1 MSIQAENEG
10 KTMILAN
17 LDALEKEIKHGKI
30 DLKDISSMLA
40 NKLTLDELDDLRD
53 DGFITDKEVQE
64 HWINGLHLI
73 SWNDAKR
80 KVANGSNL
88 KCFKGFSME
97 GYFKPVPEDNRRDF
111 LEDNEESVFLA
122 NADTVFQCSSHE
134 ELEEVLDNN
143 LFEKDEDDD
152 KADITLFIL
161 AKPKRHVENCYN
173 IDS

>member
-1 MSIQAENEG
+1 M
-10 KTMILAN
+10 TLVN
-17 LDALEKEIKHGKI
+17 LDALEKDIKHGKI
-30 DLKDISSMLA
+30 DLKDISNMLE

-53 DGFITDKEVQE
+53 DGFITDKELYFIFVSATKEVQE

-152 KADITLFIL
+152 KADITLFM
-161 AKPKRHVENCYN
+161 
-173 IDS
+173 

>member
-1 MSIQAENEG
+1 M
-10 KTMILAN
+10 TLVN
-17 LDALEKEIKHGKI
+17 LDALEKDIKHGKI
-30 DLKDISSMLA
+30 DLKDISNMLE

-53 DGFITDKEVQE
+53 DGFITDKELYFIFVSATKEVQE

-143 LFEKDEDDD
+143 LFEKLNYW
-152 KADITLFIL
+152 A
-161 AKPKRHVENCYN
+161 
-173 IDS
+173 

>member
-1 MSIQAENEG
+1 M
-10 KTMILAN
+10 TLVN

-30 DLKDISSMLA
+30 DLKDISSMLE

-53 DGFITDKEVQE
+53 DGFINDEDLYFIFVSATKEVQE

-143 LFEKDEDDD
+143 LFEKLNYW
-152 KADITLFIL
+152 A
-161 AKPKRHVENCYN
+161 
-173 IDS
+173 

>member
-10 KTMILAN
+10 KTMTLAN
-17 LDALEKEIKHGKI
+17 LDALEQEIKQGKI
-30 DLKDISSMLA
+30 DLKDISEMLEI
-40 NKLTLDELDDLRD
+40 KLTLDELDDLRD
-53 DGFITDKEVQE
+53 DGFINDEDLYFIFASATKEVQE

-80 KVANGSNL
+80 KVTNGYNL

-143 LFEKDEDDD
+143 LFEKLNYW
-152 KADITLFIL
+152 A
-161 AKPKRHVENCYN
+161 
-173 IDS
+173 

>member
-1 MSIQAENEG
+1 MSIQVENEG
-10 KTMILAN
+10 KTMTLAN
-17 LDALEKEIKHGKI
+17 LDALEQEIKQGKI
-30 DLKDISSMLA
+30 DLKDISEMLEI
-40 NKLTLDELDDLRD
+40 KLTLDELDDLRD
-53 DGFITDKEVQE
+53 DGFINDEDLYFIFASATKEVQE

-80 KVANGSNL
+80 KVTNGYNL

-143 LFEKDEDDD
+143 LFEKLNYW
-152 KADITLFIL
+152 A
-161 AKPKRHVENCYN
+161 
-173 IDS
+173 

>member
-1 MSIQAENEG
+1 MSIQVENEG
-10 KTMILAN
+10 KTMTLAN
-17 LDALEKEIKHGKI
+17 LDALEQEIKQGKI
-30 DLKDISSMLA
+30 DLKDISEMLEI
-40 NKLTLDELDDLRD
+40 KLTLDELDDLRD
-53 DGFITDKEVQE
+53 DGFINDEDLYFIFASATKEVQE

-80 KVANGSNL
+80 KVTNGYNL

-143 LFEKDEDDD
+143 LFEKGEDDN
-152 KADITLFIL
+152 KADITLFI
-161 AKPKRHVENCYN
+161 
-173 IDS
+173 

>member
-1 MSIQAENEG
+1 MSIQVENEG
-10 KTMILAN
+10 KTMTLAN
-17 LDALEKEIKHGKI
+17 LDALEQEIKQGKI
-30 DLKDISSMLA
+30 DLKDISEMLEI
-40 NKLTLDELDDLRD
+40 KLTLDELDDLRD
-53 DGFITDKEVQE
+53 DGFINDEDLYFIFASATKEVQE

-80 KVANGSNL
+80 KVTNGYNL

-134 ELEEVLDNN
+134 ELEEVLNNN
-143 LFEKDEDDD
+143 LFEKLNYW
-152 KADITLFIL
+152 A
-161 AKPKRHVENCYN
+161 
-173 IDS
+173 

>member
-1 MSIQAENEG
+1 M
-10 KTMILAN
+10 TLVN
-17 LDALEKEIKHGKI
+17 LDALEKELKHGKI
-30 DLKDISSMLA
+30 DLKDISNMLEK
-40 NKLTLDELDDLRD
+40 KLTLDELDDLRD
-53 DGFITDKEVQE
+53 DGFITDKELYFIFVSATKEVQE
-64 HWINGLHLI
+64 HWLNGLHLI

-97 GYFKPVPEDNRRDF
+97 GYFKPVPEDNRRDC

-143 LFEKDEDDD
+143 LFEKDNDDD
-152 KADITLFIL
+152 KADITLFFE
-161 AKPKRHVENCYN
+161 H
-173 IDS
+173 

>member
-1 MSIQAENEG
+1 MS
-10 KTMILAN
+10 MN
-17 LDALEKEIKHGKI
+17 LDKLEKQIKQGKI
-30 DLKDISSMLA
+30 DLKDLSEWLE

-53 DGFITDKEVQE
+53 DGFINDEDLYFIFASATKEVQE
-64 HWINGLHLI
+64 HWLNGLHLI

-80 KVANGSNL
+80 KVTNGSNL

-97 GYFKPVPEDNRRDF
+97 GYFKPVPEDNRKSF

-152 KADITLFIL
+152 KADITLIM
-161 AKPKRHVENCYN
+161 
-173 IDS
+173 

>member
-17 LDALEKEIKHGKI
+17 LDALEKDIKHGKI
-30 DLKDISSMLA
+30 DLKDISNMLE

-53 DGFITDKEVQE
+53 DGFITDKELYFIFVSATKEVQE

-143 LFEKDEDDD
+143 LFEKGEDDN
-152 KADITLFIL
+152 KADITLFI
-161 AKPKRHVENCYN
+161 
-173 IDS
+173 

>member
-1 MSIQAENEG
+1 M
-10 KTMILAN
+10 TLVN

-30 DLKDISSMLA
+30 DLKDISSMLE

-53 DGFITDKEVQE
+53 DGFINDEDLYFIFVSATKEVQE

-97 GYFKPVPEDNRRDF
+97 VYFKPVPEDNRRDF

-143 LFEKDEDDD
+143 LFEKLNYW
-152 KADITLFIL
+152 A
-161 AKPKRHVENCYN
+161 
-173 IDS
+173 

>member
-1 MSIQAENEG
+1 M
-10 KTMILAN
+10 TLVN
-17 LDALEKEIKHGKI
+17 LDALEKELKHGKI
-30 DLKDISSMLA
+30 DLKDISNMLEK
-40 NKLTLDELDDLRD
+40 KLTLDELDDLRD
-53 DGFITDKEVQE
+53 DGFITDKELYFIFVSATKEVQE
-64 HWINGLHLI
+64 HWLNGLHLI

-80 KVANGSNL
+80 KVTNGSNL

-152 KADITLFIL
+152 KADITLFIEKL
-161 AKPKRHVENCYN
+161 LG
-173 IDS
+173 

>member
-1 MSIQAENEG
+1 M
-10 KTMILAN
+10 TLVN
-17 LDALEKEIKHGKI
+17 LDALEKDIKHGKI
-30 DLKDISSMLA
+30 DLKDISNMLE

-53 DGFITDKEVQE
+53 DGFITDKELYFIFVSATKEVQE

-134 ELEEVLDNN
+134 ELEEVLANN
-143 LFEKDEDDD
+143 LFEKLNYW
-152 KADITLFIL
+152 A
-161 AKPKRHVENCYN
+161 
-173 IDS
+173 

>member
-1 MSIQAENEG
+1 MSIQVENEG
-10 KTMILAN
+10 KTMTLVN
-17 LDALEKEIKHGKI
+17 LDALEKDIKHGKI
-30 DLKDISSMLA
+30 DLKDISNMLE

-53 DGFITDKEVQE
+53 DGFITDKELYFIFVSATKEVQE

-152 KADITLFIL
+152 KADITLFM
-161 AKPKRHVENCYN
+161 
-173 IDS
+173 

>member
-1 MSIQAENEG
+1 MSIKIENEG
-10 KTMILAN
+10 KTMTLAN

-30 DLKDISSMLA
+30 DLKDISSMLE

-53 DGFITDKEVQE
+53 DGFITDKELYFIFVSATKEVQE

-152 KADITLFIL
+152 KADITLFM
-161 AKPKRHVENCYN
+161 
-173 IDS
+173 

>member
-1 MSIQAENEG
+1 M
-10 KTMILAN
+10 TLVN

-30 DLKDISSMLA
+30 DLKDISSMLE

-53 DGFITDKEVQE
+53 DGFINDEDLYFIFVSATKEVQE

-97 GYFKPVPEDNRRDF
+97 GYFRPVPEDKRKDF
-111 LEDNEESVFLA
+111 LKDDKEEVFLA

-143 LFEKDEDDD
+143 LFEKDNDDD
-152 KADITLFIL
+152 KADITLFL
-161 AKPKRHVENCYN
+161 EH
-173 IDS
+173 

>member
-1 MSIQAENEG
+1 M
-10 KTMILAN
+10 TLAN

-30 DLKDISSMLA
+30 DLKDISSMLE

-53 DGFITDKEVQE
+53 DRFINDEDLYFIFASATKEVQE
-64 HWINGLHLI
+64 HWLNGLHLI

-80 KVANGSNL
+80 KVKNGSNL

-111 LEDNEESVFLA
+111 LEGNEESVFLA

-152 KADITLFIL
+152 KADITLFM
-161 AKPKRHVENCYN
+161 
-173 IDS
+173 

>member
-1 MSIQAENEG
+1 MSIKIENEG
-10 KTMILAN
+10 KTMTLAN

-30 DLKDISSMLA
+30 DLKDISSMLE

-53 DGFITDKEVQE
+53 DGFINDGDLYFIFASATKEVQE

-80 KVANGSNL
+80 KVRNGSNL

-97 GYFKPVPEDNRRDF
+97 GYFKPVPEDNRKSF

-122 NADTVFQCSSHE
+122 NADIVFQCSSHE

-143 LFEKDEDDD
+143 LFEKGEDDD
-152 KADITLFIL
+152 KADITLFI
-161 AKPKRHVENCYN
+161 
-173 IDS
+173 

>member
-1 MSIQAENEG
+1 M
-10 KTMILAN
+10 TLVN
-17 LDALEKEIKHGKI
+17 LDALEKDIKHGKI
-30 DLKDISSMLA
+30 DLKDISNMLE

-53 DGFITDKEVQE
+53 DGFITDKELYFIFVSATKEVQE

-152 KADITLFIL
+152 KADITLFIEKL
-161 AKPKRHVENCYN
+161 LG
-173 IDS
+173 

>member
-1 MSIQAENEG
+1 MSIQVENEG
-10 KTMILAN
+10 KNMTLAN

-30 DLKDISSMLA
+30 DLKDISSMLE

-53 DGFITDKEVQE
+53 DGFINDEDLYFIFASATKEAQE

-80 KVANGSNL
+80 KVTNGYNL

-97 GYFKPVPEDNRRDF
+97 GYFKPVPEDNRKGF
-111 LEDNEESVFLA
+111 LEDKEESVFLA

-152 KADITLFIL
+152 KADITLFM
-161 AKPKRHVENCYN
+161 
-173 IDS
+173 